1 MNVDRSAR
9 TAQPIQPG
17 DSPPARGLTI
27 RELGNTDAARWQQFV
42 TDYPAANLYHTLL
55 WRDVVRDVFGH
66 HPVYLFAEEAGLIRG
81 ILPMFHVRFPLLGS
95 KLISIPY
102 DIGSGGALALDEA
115 AEVALAEHA
124 VACARDRKVGYLELR
139 YSSPRAWLEPLGFQR
154 AEPVIISEMILD
166 GEEQV
171 TARISKDHLHSVR
184 KAAKR
189 GVQVREAKSWED
201 YLSFYDV
208 YLRVFRAFGTPPY
221 GRRYFRA
228 LWDRLHPIS
237 AVRLLLAEVNGRAV
251 GGLQLFC
258 FGKNMVSKFAACL
271 PEAVPL
277 RVYNALYWEAIRLG
291 LRLGNRRLSWGTA
304 TRQQRGLI
312 EFKDHW
318 GSRSFPA
325 ELYALPV
332 RGRAPELEKYYEGY
346 GAVRQMW
353 RKLPLRF
360 TSILGGLLNRWYC

>member
-1 MNVDRSAR
+1 MIADRSTR
-9 TAQPIQPG
+9 TAQPTQAEG
-17 DSPPARGLTI
+17 SSPARGLTI
-27 RELGNTDAARWQQFV
+27 RELGNADAARWQQFV

-102 DIGSGGALALDEA
+102 DIGSGGSLAVDEA

-124 VACARDRKVGYLELR
+124 VACARDLRVGYLELR

-154 AEPVIISEMILD
+154 SEPVIISEMILD

-184 KAAKR
+184 KATKR

-208 YLRVFRAFGTPPY
+208 YLRVFRDFGTPPY

-228 LWDRLHPIS
+228 LWQHLHPHG
-237 AVRLLLAEVNGRAV
+237 AVRLLLAEVHGRVV
-251 GGLQLFC
+251 GGMQLLAW
-258 FGKNMVSKFAACL
+258 GKYLIDKFAMCL
-271 PEAVPL
+271 PEAAPL
-277 RVYNALYWEAIRLG
+277 CGNAALYWEAMRLG
-291 LRLGNRRLSWGTA
+291 LKSGFRYLNMGTS
-304 TRQQRGLI
+304 TRSQVGLLA
-312 EFKDHW
+312 FKDRW
-318 GSRSFPA
+318 GARSFPA
-325 ELYALPV
+325 AVYSLHV
-332 RGRAPELEKYYEGY
+332 HGRAPDLEKYYEGY